1 MMGKSEKE
9 PYLQEIRRPRPP
21 SSSRVRRA
29 ASARLLRLS
38 SLIAERGF
46 CLGPARLSAAT
57 PQRIESEVSCPMP
70 I

>member
-1 MMGKSEKE
+1 VMGKSEKE
-9 PYLQEIRRPRPP
+9 PYLQEIRRTRPP

-29 ASARLLRLS
+29 ALARLLRLS

-46 CLGPARLSAAT
+46 CLEHVRPSAAT
-57 PQRIESEVSCPMP
+57 PQRIESEVRCPMP

>member
-1 MMGKSEKE
+1 VMGKSEKE
-9 PYLQEIRRPRPP
+9 PYLQEIRRTRRP

-29 ASARLLRLS
+29 ALARLLRLS

-46 CLGPARLSAAT
+46 CLAPARLSVAT
-57 PQRIESEVSCPMP
+57 PQQIESEVRCPMP